1 VDDPARLARLREAFH
16 SQPPRLVATDL
27 DGTLLRSDG
36 MPSARTV
43 AAVAAAEGQGID
55 VVLVTARPPRWLDHL
70 ASVAGAH
77 GIAVCGNGAFVYDIG
92 ARDVVTTRPLLPE
105 LVATLRLDIAQ
116 AVPGVIF
123 AAERA
128 DGALVEAGFP
138 DSDTAGTLP
147 TDRVHAEETG
157 PWRDDGVGKLLAVAP
172 HWDDA
177 EFLDLVTRVV
187 GDRAHVEFSGAAGL
201 AEITAPGVTK
211 ARALAD
217 WCHRWGVDRRAVW
230 AFGDMP
236 NDLSMLAWAGESF
249 AVANAHPDVLATARH
264 TCPSND
270 DDGVAQVL
278 EWVVATMARAQGG

>member
-1 VDDPARLARLREAFH
+1 MDDPARLARLREAFR

-43 AAVAAAEGQGID
+43 AAVAAAEEHGID

-70 ASVAGAH
+70 GPVAGAH
-77 GIAVCGNGAFVYDIG
+77 GIAVCGNGAFVYDIT
-92 ARDVVTTRPLLPE
+92 AREVITTRPLHPD
-105 LVATLRLDIAQ
+105 LVAALRRDIARE
-116 AVPGVIF
+116 VPGVIF

-128 DGALVEAGFP
+128 DGPLVEAGFP
-138 DSDTAGTLP
+138 DSDIPGTLP
-147 TDRVHAEETG
+147 ADRVHLDESG
-157 PWRDDGVGKLLAVAP
+157 PWSDDGVGKLLAVAP
-172 HWDDA
+172 HWDDT

-187 GDRAHVEFSGAAGL
+187 GDRAHVEFSGALGL

-211 ARALAD
+211 AKALAD
-217 WCHRWGVDRRAVW
+217 WCRRWDVDRRAVW

-236 NDLSMLAWAGESF
+236 NDLSMLTWAGESF
-249 AVANAHPDVLATARH
+249 AVANAHPDVLAAARH
-264 TCPSND
+264 TCLAND